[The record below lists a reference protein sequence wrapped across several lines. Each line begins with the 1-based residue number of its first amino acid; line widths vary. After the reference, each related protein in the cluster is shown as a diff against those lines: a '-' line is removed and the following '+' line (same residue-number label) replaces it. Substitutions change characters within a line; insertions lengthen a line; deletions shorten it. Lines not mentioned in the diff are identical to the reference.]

1 MLSIDNKIIFP
12 TKIISLAIF
21 GSLMLCLVLENTMER
36 KKNGKENYVLK
47 FWMTWKIRGGKYK
60 GKW

>member
-1 MLSIDNKIIFP
+1 M
-12 TKIISLAIF
+12 F
-21 GSLMLCLVLENTMER
+21 GSR
-36 KKNGKENYVLK
+36 KYYGKEKNGKENYVLK